1 MLLPLQVVDRSHLR
15 PVHWIFPSVGPR
27 CVQSAVATSFISCT
41 GYPEMA
47 TTTTLRRAILLGLY
61 GAASATGLSSTI
73 ATAQT
78 APAAEKKDT
87 TVVEAVTIVG
97 TRRVNAS
104 ATDTVVPVDFI
115 PMSKSAEQG
124 GQFDLAQSLQY
135 ISPSF
140 NSTRQTGADGADL
153 VDSAALR
160 GLGSDQTLV
169 LVNGKRKH
177 TTALVNLFGAR
188 NRGNTGTDLNTIPML
203 AIDSVQVLRDG
214 AAAQYGSDAIAGV
227 IDITLK
233 KRTGCEAVLGYGQ
246 YSAGDGKNTLA
257 SAYCG
262 FATGNGGTTGIT
274 AEFLDRGR
282 SNRAEPGNP
291 RIIGDTKTQ
300 NATLYVNGEV
310 PVSGAAKLYYT
321 FGYQTRDA
329 SSAAFARGGIGSDD
343 IPSRNSA
350 TMYPDGFVPFINGDI
365 EDRYMTV
372 GYKRQIGEWNADF
385 SQTYGYNK
393 LKYNISNTLNASIAN
408 YDLLHGGA
416 GRSPTAFNAGGFSF
430 SQLTTN
436 ADFSRFFP
444 AVANGMNVAFGAEY
458 RRENYQIFAGE
469 LGSYNDADGVGFGGN
484 AGSQGFPGFQPGD
497 ATSKSRNSVA
507 GYVDVETDLTTRLK
521 LATALRGEHYS
532 DFGSTLTGKVA
543 ASFKASDQVLLRGS
557 ASTGFRAPSLQQ
569 VYFSSTFTDFISGQ
583 PLDVVL
589 APNGSAIANAAGIP
603 KLKEEK
609 SNNFTLG
616 MTWNPS
622 KALAVTADLYQIDIK
637 DRIVLSGRFDADNYP
652 SLGATLAALGVGQAQ
667 FFVNSVNTR
676 TQGLDLTVAHKGELG
691 RGKLNTFLAFNYSK
705 TRVTGVK
712 TPASLAGFED
722 VLLSERERLFIEQGG
737 PRMKATLGFD
747 HALGPWETSLKVI
760 HFGSQ
765 TLGTFSGT
773 AAGVP
778 NARYAPKTSADLALT
793 YAFDKNTKVTIGGNN
808 IFNVKP
814 SKQDPNETDN
824 GFVYDSVQFGLNGA
838 SYFIRFWKKF

>member
-1 MLLPLQVVDRSHLR
+1 M
-15 PVHWIFPSVGPR
+15 
-27 CVQSAVATSFISCT
+27 
-41 GYPEMA
+41 
-47 TTTTLRRAILLGLY
+47 TTLRRAVLLSLY
-61 GAASATGLSSTI
+61 GAAGITALSLTPD

-78 APAAEKKDT
+78 TDP
-87 TVVEAVTIVG
+87 VVVVDKVNIVG
-97 TRRVNAS
+97 TRRANAS

-115 PMSKSAEQG
+115 PLNKAAEQG
-124 GQFDLAQSLQY
+124 GQFDLAQTLQY

-177 TTALVNLFGAR
+177 TSALVNLFGAR

-233 KRTGCEAVLGYGQ
+233 KRPGCEAVLGYGQ
-246 YSAGDGKNTLA
+246 YSEGDGRNYLA

-262 FATGNGGTTGIT
+262 LQMANGSVTGIT

-282 SNRAEPGNP
+282 SNRAEAGNP
-291 RIIGDTKTQ
+291 RIIGDTKAQ
-300 NATLYVNGEV
+300 NLTLYVNGEL
-310 PVSGAAKLYYT
+310 PISAASKLYYT
-321 FGYQTRDA
+321 LGYQTRDA

-350 TMYPDGFVPFINGDI
+350 AMYPNGFVPFINGDV
-365 EDRYMTV
+365 EDRFVTV
-372 GYKRQIGEWNADF
+372 GYKRQFGDWNADF
-385 SQTYGYNK
+385 SQTYGYNR
-393 LKYNISNTLNASIAN
+393 LDYNISNTINASIAN
-408 YDLLHGGA
+408 QNLLTGGQGISA
-416 GRSPTAFNAGGFSF
+416 RAFNAGGFSF
-430 SQLTTN
+430 GQMTTN
-436 ADFSRFFP
+436 ADVNRFFP
-444 AVANGMNVAFGAEY
+444 NVMNGMNVAVGAEY
-458 RRENYQIFAGE
+458 RRENYQIGAGE
-469 LGSYNDADGVGFGGN
+469 SGSYVDADGVGNGGN

-497 ATSKSRNSVA
+497 ATNKNRNSIA
-507 GYVDVETDLTTRLK
+507 GYLDIETDITPRLK
-521 LATALRGEHYS
+521 IATALRGERFS
-532 DFGSTLTGKVA
+532 DFGSTVTGKLA
-543 ASFKASDQVLLRGS
+543 ASFKASNSVLLRGS
-557 ASTGFRAPSLQQ
+557 TSSGFRAPSLQQ
-569 VYFSSTFTDFISGQ
+569 VYFSSTFTDFISGV

-589 APNGSAIANAAGIP
+589 APNGGAIANAAGIP

-609 SNNFTLG
+609 SKSFTLG
-616 MTWNPS
+616 ATWNPS
-622 KALAVTADLYQIDIK
+622 KALAVTADIYQIDIK

-652 SLGATLAALGVGQAQ
+652 ALGASLTALGVGQAQ

-676 TQGLDLTVAHKGELG
+676 TKGVDLTVAHKADLG
-691 RGKLNTFLAFNYSK
+691 AAKVGAFLAFNYSK
-705 TRVTGVK
+705 TNVTGIK
-712 TPASLAGFED
+712 APMSLAGFES

-737 PRMKATLGFD
+737 PRMKAALGLD
-747 HALGPWETSLKVI
+747 YASGPWESNLKII

-773 AAGVP
+773 ENGVP
-778 NARYAPKTSADLALT
+778 NARYAPKTSADLSFT
-793 YAFDKNTKVTIGGNN
+793 YAFDKNTKVTLGGTN

-814 SKQDPNETDN
+814 TKQDANETDN
-824 GFVYDSVQFGLNGA
+824 GFIYDSVQFGLNGA
-838 SYFIRFWKKF
+838 GYFVRLWKKF